1 MRTFK
6 LSFEDQGQ
14 KKKNG
19 IVFQSVCKDNSKIS
33 LKAPENENLPE
44 VVALLSIWFTKF
56 KNKFYKK
63 AGGYGSQTNQ
73 EGVSSNCYGSN
84 SKNVDLPS
92 KRCDKD
98 QSTTHKDKSDKF
110 DKSVRC
116 HECEGYRHFQA
127 ECPTYLKKKKKILN
141 ITLSDEDTLS
151 DSWCEDYGR
160 SLIICEAEGS
170 SKLSNNDELLLQ
182 AVIEPKLFEDLERE
196 GVKKDQLPPP
206 IPLTDFE
213 ELL

>member
-1 MRTFK
+1 MHYSMVQIRKFFGSLRTFK

-116 HECEGYRHFQA
+116 HECKGYRHFQP
-127 ECPTYLKKKKKILN
+127 ECPTYLKRKKKILN
-141 ITLSDEDTLS
+141 ITLSDEDKS
-151 DSWCEDYGR
+151 SNIESGDHNR
-160 SLIICEAEGS
+160 ALISYETEGHQ
-170 SKLSNNDELLLQ
+170 EL
-182 AVIEPKLFEDLERE
+182 
-196 GVKKDQLPPP
+196 
-206 IPLTDFE
+206 
-213 ELL
+213 